1 MDAFAAG
8 RLTRTLDTLHS
19 VVYFLPEVD
28 EKFGELGL
36 DSRTHYF
43 ASRSAPM
50 GAVSAKVAAATFYN
64 FNPRL
69 VARAIPAAWE
79 LASPAAVTRVRY
91 QLVASA
97 LPRVLGEQLSGAT
110 EVARAATLLRGVAES
125 IPNADGRPL
134 YAGHAEL
141 PWPDSPDVALWHAIT
156 LLREYRGDGHI
167 VALVTH
173 GLSGLEALITHAATG
188 IGFTAESARRL
199 RGWSHDEWNAAI
211 EGLISRG
218 ILDSEGE
225 LTTAGTEL
233 RSTIEDL
240 TDELGYPP
248 WRALSAEQADELAE
262 VAKVIR
268 AAVQAAGIFPTGVFG
283 PRYGQPR

>member
-1 MDAFAAG
+1 VDAFAAG

-19 VVYFLPEVD
+19 VVYFLPEAD
-28 EKFGELGL
+28 QKFGELGL

-43 ASRSAPM
+43 AGRSAPM

-69 VARAIPAAWE
+69 VGRAIPAAWE
-79 LASPAAVTRVRY
+79 LASPAVVTRVRY
-91 QLVASA
+91 ELVASA
-97 LPRVLGEQLSGAT
+97 LPRMLGEQLSGST

-125 IPNADGRPL
+125 VPNADGRPL
-134 YAGHAEL
+134 YAGHADL
-141 PWPDSPDVALWHAIT
+141 PWPESPVVALWHAIT

-173 GLSGLEALITHAATG
+173 RLSGLEALITHAATG
-188 IGFTAESARRL
+188 IGFNAESARRL
-199 RGWSHDEWNAAI
+199 RGWSRDEWSTATEDLA
-211 EGLISRG
+211 SRG
-218 ILDSEGE
+218 ILDGEGE

-248 WRALSAEQADELAE
+248 WRSLSAEQADELLDF
-262 VAKVIR
+262 AKVIR
-268 AAVQAAGIFPTGVFG
+268 AAVQAAGIFPSGVFG